1 MSFLPDEY
9 KAPISNYLK
18 FIEGE
23 NTFRILGN
31 AIVGYEYWN
40 TKNKPVRSKEPF
52 EDVPAD
58 IQMDKEGKFRIAHFW
73 AFPVWSYE
81 NNKVQILE
89 LTQKKVMDTI
99 KSYVDNPKWG
109 SPLEYDFIV
118 SKKGSLL
125 NTEYSTTVN
134 PKSPMPEET
143 KNAKLP
149 NLEAF
154 FSGND
159 PFTTSAK

>member
-58 IQMDKEGKFRIAHFW
+58 IQMDKEGKFMPSFGRARE
-73 AFPVWSYE
+73 VRK
-81 NNKVQILE
+81 NGK
-89 LTQKKVMDTI
+89 
-99 KSYVDNPKWG
+99 
-109 SPLEYDFIV
+109 
-118 SKKGSLL
+118 SKK
-125 NTEYSTTVN
+125 
-134 PKSPMPEET
+134 K
-143 KNAKLP
+143 
-149 NLEAF
+149 
-154 FSGND
+154 
-159 PFTTSAK
+159 